1 MKKIFLVLSFI
12 LFLTA
17 CQSAK
22 DALTLKKKN
31 SGDEFLVEKKSP
43 LVLPPDYGEL
53 PEPGKVSNIKEKSSA
68 DDDIQITLSDIGLIN
83 ENKIINSEPTSIE
96 KSVLD
101 KIE

>member
-1 MKKIFLVLSFI
+1 MKKIFLILS
-12 LFLTA
+12 LSLYLTA

-53 PEPGKVSNIKEKSSA
+53 PEPGKVSNIKEESDI
-68 DDDIQITLSDIGLIN
+68 DDDIQITLSNIELN
-83 ENKIINSEPTSIE
+83 SENKIINSEPTSIE
-96 KSVLD
+96 RSVLE

>member
-1 MKKIFLVLSFI
+1 MKKIFLVLSFF

-53 PEPGKVSNIKEKSSA
+53 PEPGKVSNIKEESSI

-83 ENKIINSEPTSIE
+83 ENKITNSEPTSIE

>member
-53 PEPGKVSNIKEKSSA
+53 PEPGKVSNIKEESSI